1 MSVQEEQ
8 EIRQRFDTVQDGYDP
23 AAVDRVIESLEQAL
37 DDLAAKYEGLEQA
50 DLRMRAMLQTANERV
65 RHQEEELSLALDAA
79 REQAPVE
86 APPALDGEDA
96 VRASSEWAA
105 RLLAISTRDAEKM
118 VAEAREEAGRVVA
131 NARTEAARTIQQNL
145 SKLHAREEALEVK
158 EEEQRKALDRMREE
172 TLLELESRRDEV
184 EADVRRLREFEARSR
199 TELVSYFREQLDLL
213 ERPQVVDIKVGARV
227 GESRA
232 S

>member
-1 MSVQEEQ
+1 MSVQQEQ
-8 EIRQRFDTVQDGYDP
+8 ETRRRFDTVQDGYDP
-23 AAVDRVIESLEQAL
+23 AAVDRVIDSLEQAL

-50 DLRMRAMLQTANERV
+50 DVRMRAMLQTANERV
-65 RHQEEELSLALDAA
+65 RHQEEELAVALDAA

-86 APPALDGEDA
+86 ALPALDGEDA

-118 VAEAREEAGRVVA
+118 VAEAREQADRLVA

-145 SKLHAREEALEVK
+145 AKLHVREEALEVK

-172 TLLELESRRDEV
+172 TLLELETRRDEV

-199 TELVSYFREQLDLL
+199 TELVSYFREQLEVL